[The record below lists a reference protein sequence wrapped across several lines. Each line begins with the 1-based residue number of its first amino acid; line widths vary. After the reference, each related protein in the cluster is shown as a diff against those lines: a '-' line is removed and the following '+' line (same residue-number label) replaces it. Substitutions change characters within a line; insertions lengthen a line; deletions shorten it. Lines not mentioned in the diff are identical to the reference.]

1 MTNSDNNTWSRLQL
15 FNNYALLDKYHF
27 VVSFVGYK
35 NILDRELN
43 ALHGK
48 RERKSSIGVSM
59 AAYMVV

>member
-1 MTNSDNNTWSRLQL
+1 
-15 FNNYALLDKYHF
+15 
-27 VVSFVGYK
+27 VGYK